1 MGLFGKKSEVIKE
14 FRVVY
19 YEGSLP
25 GIISDD
31 ALKISAEGEF
41 LVIDDLANH
50 NQVKLRLDKIYG
62 IEIYTEKT
70 YMEKYKG
77 NAPLT
82 GGKKDFYVFHYL
94 TKDNIEKRFD
104 LCDVSAKTMGEIAKL
119 VKIVQKN
126 AKPKTYEI

>member
-77 NAPLT
+77 NAALAIML
-82 GGKKDFYVFHYL
+82 GSLFH
-94 TKDNIEKRFD
+94 
-104 LCDVSAKTMGEIAKL
+104 
-119 VKIVQKN
+119 
-126 AKPKTYEI
+126 P